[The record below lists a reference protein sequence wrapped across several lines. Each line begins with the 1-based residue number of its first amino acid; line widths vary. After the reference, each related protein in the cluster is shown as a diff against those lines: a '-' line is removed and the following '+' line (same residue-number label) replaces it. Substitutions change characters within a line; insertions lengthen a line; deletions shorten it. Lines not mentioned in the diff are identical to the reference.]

1 MLLSK
6 THYEMSITQWWPYCR
21 FDVLPLSAEVLT
33 LSYII
38 HQLISA
44 VTDATWQD
52 DSQSF
57 APYQP
62 APPLM
67 NANNSTGK

>member
-6 THYEMSITQWWPYCR
+6 AHYEMSTTQKWPS
-21 FDVLPLSAEVLT
+21 DALPFSAEVLT
-33 LSYII
+33 LSCVI
-38 HQLISA
+38 HQFVSM

-62 APPLM
+62 APAPM
-67 NANNSTGK
+67 SANNNTGK